1 VPSTASLMPGMRWLR
16 RSQTGDMSHSSRRV
30 VFRKN
35 LNFTCV
41 SQAMLRATGWA
52 HARIVAGV
60 PDTPPF
66 LCMQRSR
73 EPSLGLVRKG
83 LETSP
88 SHGKNLPT

>member
-1 VPSTASLMPGMRWLR
+1 
-16 RSQTGDMSHSSRRV
+16 
-30 VFRKN
+30 
-35 LNFTCV
+35 V
-41 SQAMLRATGWA
+41 SQAMLRATSWA

-83 LETSP
+83 LKRPLHMARTCRP
-88 SHGKNLPT
+88 DILLDLNGAP